1 MNEIPKRVLTV
12 LQKAVDSEFWGDIEL
27 KFQLGRVV
35 LIRKTE
41 IEKVQPYIIREKQ
54 NVNQHLASCS

>member
-1 MNEIPKRVLTV
+1 MNEIPKRVLTI
-12 LQKAVDSEFWGDIEL
+12 LQKAVDGEFWGEIEL
-27 KFQLGRVV
+27 KFQLGKIV